1 MGVPR
6 ALTAE
11 NYSCLHEKTPGSPC
25 LLAMTNVFTTIFH
38 VYTGMPENITF
49 NATSSRSMIL
59 SWDPP
64 GEGLRNGTIQR
75 YSIIC
80 SSDDHVGFYLQ
91 HTIPVSSQSILM
103 TGLNPFISYNCC
115 IATITT
121 NGNGP
126 YRCDAGITLQD
137 GKLDY
142 HLFIFSQESVDIY
155 PMVVSCFV

>member
-1 MGVPR
+1 MNVVAMCVIFVVPR
-6 ALTAE
+6 TCMHTA
-11 NYSCLHEKTPGSPC
+11 
-25 LLAMTNVFTTIFH
+25 
-38 VYTGMPENITF
+38 MPENITF

-64 GEGLRNGTIQR
+64 GEDLRNGTIQR

-91 HTIPVSSQSILM
+91 QTISVSSQSILM

-126 YRCDAGITLQD
+126 YRCDSGITLQD